1 MNTNKGINISKFLP
15 GALPNTKVTSSSYA
29 TPVTNVTYMNTVSK
43 SSISRILSYIF
54 AIFIVILVILLFIHF
69 FITPIFKLRPGAPG
83 LIPVPGM
90 DDGTLF
96 WNKTTAAQI
105 QNKDL
110 PISSLSYGYSLNLDV
125 FIQNP
130 LQFETTPRIFFTRG
144 AQYKAKPDGDSIL
157 SVLSNYNLAV
167 ALTPDTNDM
176 IVSILNNANNME
188 NIVVS
193 NVPIQEPFRLGVIV
207 MEQALEVYL
216 NGRLVQTRNFA
227 APPKSVTGD
236 IYPAQGILAN
246 MALVRNLKIW
256 SRILTTAEIRE
267 AKPSLSTSKDFGA
280 TPMPTSSTSSTC
292 STAPSSLQSNM
303 QKGMERL
310 QKLSADTVPDM
321 QTSLLQ
327 S

>member
-1 MNTNKGINISKFLP
+1 MNGINISRFLP
-15 GALPNTKVTSSSYA
+15 GSSPNAKINTTTV
-29 TPVTNVTYMNTVSK
+29 TPVSNISYNNTINT
-43 SSISRILSYIF
+43 SSISRILSYVF

-110 PISSLSYGYSLNLDV
+110 PISSLSYGYSVNMDV

-130 LQFETTPRIFFTRG
+130 LQFETAPRIFFTRG

-157 SVLSNYNLAV
+157 GVLSNYNLAV
-167 ALTPDTNDM
+167 ALMADTNDM
-176 IVSILNNANNME
+176 IVSVLNNSNNME

-193 NVPIQEPFRLGVIV
+193 NVPIQEPFRLGIIVI
-207 MEQALEVYL
+207 EQALEVYL
-216 NGRLVQTRNFA
+216 NGRLVQTRNFVT
-227 APPKSVTGD
+227 PPKSVTGD
-236 IYPAQGILAN
+236 IYSAQGILAN

-267 AKPSLSTSKDFGA
+267 ASPSLSTPKDFGA

-292 STAPSSLQSNM
+292 STAPSNLQSNM
-303 QKGMERL
+303 QKGMERI

-321 QTSLLQ
+321 SSLLQ